1 MMETARLFQN
11 GKSQAVRLPKAF
23 RFAGDRVFIKRMG
36 NAVVLLPYEHGWD
49 TLVESLAR
57 FSDDFM
63 AEREQPPTQ
72 ERASAFE

>member
-1 MMETARLFQN
+1 MEIARLFQN

-23 RFAGDRVFIKRMG
+23 RFAGDRVFIKRVG

-49 TLVESLAR
+49 TLVESLER

-63 AEREQPPTQ
+63 GERDQSPPQ
-72 ERASAFE
+72 DRESAFE